1 MKNFINIIVSE
12 NDKKLRID
20 SFIHNKEKSLSITRI
35 KNLIL
40 KNKLK
45 LNNKII
51 TDPSKIVRLGDKV
64 ILEIPEPEETSLK
77 PYNYK
82 LDIVFEDN
90 DLIVLNKKSGISM
103 HPGPGNYENT
113 IVNALM
119 NHAGGKLSNIG
130 DKLRPGIIHRIDKDT
145 SGLIVVAKNNKAH
158 ESLSLQFSK
167 HTIKRIYLALI
178 WGKLRPQNGKIE
190 SLIKRSSKN
199 RQLME
204 VGLTKGKNAITNYK
218 PIEVFENEKTPTL
231 SFIECQLETGRTHQ
245 IRVHMNYKGNSILGD
260 KKYKKKYKKF
270 KNIDPEIEK
279 FIKSLERQFLHAKV
293 LGFWHPSSGK
303 YLEFSSNLPEE
314 LNIIL
319 KKLRNTYK

>member
-20 SFIHNKEKSLSITRI
+20 SFIHNKEKSLSRTRI

-119 NHAGGKLSNIG
+119 NYVGGKLSNIG

-158 ESLSLQFSK
+158 INLAKQFKEHTISRRYKAIVWGSPDNQSIEGYIERNRKNRKKMSLNNKGFGKFSK
-167 HTIKRIYLALI
+167 TDIKL
-178 WGKLRPQNGKIE
+178 
-190 SLIKRSSKN
+190 
-199 RQLME
+199 
-204 VGLTKGKNAITNYK
+204 
-218 PIEVFENEKTPTL
+218 EKTFGIFL
-231 SFIECQLETGRTHQ
+231 
-245 IRVHMNYKGNSILGD
+245 
-260 KKYKKKYKKF
+260 
-270 KNIDPEIEK
+270 
-279 FIKSLERQFLHAKV
+279 KSLA
-293 LGFWHPSSGK
+293 
-303 YLEFSSNLPEE
+303 
-314 LNIIL
+314 
-319 KKLRNTYK
+319 